1 MTAATLE
8 LHVLSYAGSEASTG
22 SAVRI
27 GHSPVSIGRS
37 PACHLAL
44 EDPERLIS
52 RSHLAAWLDGHGKA
66 WVRNASG
73 TTPVF
78 IEGQELPPGAQ
89 TALRAGQTLVLG
101 RYLLGVRTALAE
113 LHAASAPAFP
123 AAGNPAEGA
132 ATIGAASTFAPI
144 PEEFDVFA
152 APQAPR
158 SASGGSDTGCGLAE
172 FSGEAAALSE
182 VFENLPDFD
191 ARGPSQAPEVLD
203 LVRAGSRAGSGPA
216 RGHFVDPLAGL
227 LGGSG
232 QLLDFASSDESA
244 IAGSI
249 SEGGGEVDGLFR
261 MPVTASAEPPASA
274 QGIGL
279 GAGGEP
285 PAAQTVAA
293 SSAGSLDPLA
303 LDLGALGA
311 GDAGDGQ
318 SLLDLIGEPGEPA
331 AAMVNAPTPARL
343 PGQGAALSGGL
354 PAPIQPPP
362 RAEHPVNGRTAGPR
376 PRAQPDLPAPRVP
389 AQSAQVVAAPSN
401 TRAEAQDARSTAQS
415 AAAQSAEGRTA
426 ERSAQAADT
435 KPPHRHGAA
444 ALRRSSAPADALS
457 AAFARG
463 CGLDPDQLGSLDEGS
478 LETLGRLFQSLVAG
492 TLQLIHARSSTK
504 DELRAHMTMI
514 ATSGNNPLKFAPDA
528 QAAMLQLVG
537 RGLPGFMPP
546 VEAVR
551 DAFADLSAHQVGLL
565 AASRSAMYAM
575 AGRLS
580 PEHIQQRVGGPR
592 GFSGLLP
599 SAHKAQLWD
608 AFVAAHTQLL
618 GEAREEF
625 DAAFQG
631 AFVDAYEGEVRRVQS
646 GGAA

>member
-22 SAVRI
+22 SAVRL

-78 IEGQELPPGAQ
+78 VEGQELPPGAQ
-89 TALRAGQTLVLG
+89 TALRDGQTLVLG
-101 RYLLGVRTALAE
+101 RYLLGVRTALPE
-113 LHAASAPAFP
+113 LHAASALAFP
-123 AAGNPAEGA
+123 AAGDAAEGA
-132 ATIGAASTFAPI
+132 APIGTASTFAPI

-191 ARGPSQAPEVLD
+191 ARGPRKAPEVLD
-203 LVRAGSRAGSGPA
+203 LVRAGSIAGSGPA
-216 RGHFVDPLAGL
+216 RGQVDPLEGL

-232 QLLDFASSDESA
+232 QLLDFSSDVSA
-244 IAGSI
+244 ITGSI

-261 MPVTASAEPPASA
+261 MPVASSAESLTIA
-274 QGIGL
+274 QGIGP
-279 GAGGEP
+279 GAGGERP
-285 PAAQTVAA
+285 EAQPGAA
-293 SSAGSLDPLA
+293 SSAGSLDPLK
-303 LDLGALGA
+303 LDLGALGG
-311 GDAGDGQ
+311 GDAGDGS
-318 SLLDLIGEPGEPA
+318 SLLDLIGEPAETAAAVVDTVAPAHTPA
-331 AAMVNAPTPARL
+331 ADAVVSGSVSAPM
-343 PGQGAALSGGL
+343 Q
-354 PAPIQPPP
+354 
-362 RAEHPVNGRTAGPR
+362 
-376 PRAQPDLPAPRVP
+376 PAPRADHPVHGRAAVSVP
-389 AQSAQVVAAPSN
+389 PAKPDSTAPLVAAVNAQVASAGVS
-401 TRAEAQDARSTAQS
+401 TRAAAQGARSTAPA
-415 AAAQSAEGRTA
+415 AAAQMADDRTA
-426 ERSAQAADT
+426 MR
-435 KPPHRHGAA
+435 PPAIVDAEPPLRHSVAEHR
-444 ALRRSSAPADALS
+444 RPSAPADALS

-463 CGLDPDQLGSLDEGS
+463 CGLGPDQLGSLDEAS

>member
-22 SAVRI
+22 SAVRL

-78 IEGQELPPGAQ
+78 VEGQELPPGAQ
-89 TALRAGQTLVLG
+89 TALRDGQTLVLG
-101 RYLLGVRTALAE
+101 RYLLGVRTALPE
-113 LHAASAPAFP
+113 LHAASALAFP
-123 AAGNPAEGA
+123 AAGKPGEGA
-132 ATIGAASTFAPI
+132 AAIGAASTFAPI

-172 FSGEAAALSE
+172 FSGDAAALSE

-191 ARGPSQAPEVLD
+191 ARGPERAPEVLD
-203 LVRAGSRAGSGPA
+203 LVRAGSMAGSGPA
-216 RGHFVDPLAGL
+216 RGQVDPLEGL
-227 LGGSG
+227 LGGSA
-232 QLLDFASSDESA
+232 QLLDFSSDAAA
-244 IAGSI
+244 ISGSI

-261 MPVTASAEPPASA
+261 MPVAASSEPPTSA
-274 QGIGL
+274 QGIGP
-279 GAGGEP
+279 GAGGERP
-285 PAAQTVAA
+285 EAQLVAA
-293 SSAGSLDPLA
+293 PSAGSLDPLA
-303 LDLGALGA
+303 LDLGAPDGGGA
-311 GDAGDGQ
+311 GDGP
-318 SLLDLIGEPGEPA
+318 SLLDLIGEPAEA
-331 AAMVNAPTPARL
+331 AAAVAN
-343 PGQGAALSGGL
+343 
-354 PAPIQPPP
+354 
-362 RAEHPVNGRTAGPR
+362 TAGPAR
-376 PRAQPDLPAPRVP
+376 MPAAGAVLSDRVSGPMSPAPRGDHPVRGHAAVSRP
-389 AQSAQVVAAPSN
+389 TAGPDATAPLVAAESAQVFPAGSSAHAAVPGARPTAHAAAAPMAED
-401 TRAEAQDARSTAQS
+401 RAAMGAPPIVDAEPPLRDS
-415 AAAQSAEGRTA
+415 AAE
-426 ERSAQAADT
+426 
-435 KPPHRHGAA
+435 HR
-444 ALRRSSAPADALS
+444 RPSAPADALS

-463 CGLDPDQLGSLDEGS
+463 CGLDRDQLGSLDEAS

>member
-1 MTAATLE
+1 MSAATLE
-8 LHVLSYAGSEASTG
+8 LHVLSYAGSE
-22 SAVRI
+22 SATAHSVRL

-52 RSHLAAWLDGHGKA
+52 RSHLSAWLDAHGKA
-66 WVRNASG
+66 WIRNASG

-78 IEGQELPPGAQ
+78 VEGQELPPGAQ
-89 TALRAGQTLVLG
+89 TGLHAGQTLVLG
-101 RYLLGVRTALAE
+101 RYLLAVRVAQQE
-113 LHAASAPAFP
+113 LQAVHSAADPHGSGPPGFAAPSA
-123 AAGNPAEGA
+123 
-132 ATIGAASTFAPI
+132 FAPI

-152 APQAPR
+152 APQATR
-158 SASGGSDTGCGLAE
+158 SASGGSDTRCGLSE

-182 VFENLPDFD
+182 VFDGLPDFD
-191 ARGPSQAPEVLD
+191 ARGPGQAPEVLD
-203 LVRAGSRAGSGPA
+203 VVRGGALVGSAPAGPER
-216 RGHFVDPLAGL
+216 DPLDRLLSGSAQLLDGSADTHV
-227 LGGSG
+227 LGGSVAQRG
-232 QLLDFASSDESA
+232 D
-244 IAGSI
+244 
-249 SEGGGEVDGLFR
+249 EVDGLFR
-261 MPVTASAEPPASA
+261 MPVATSPDPVGGVGSIPAPTPATSPSAA
-274 QGIGL
+274 
-279 GAGGEP
+279 AGP
-285 PAAQTVAA
+285 
-293 SSAGSLDPLA
+293 LDPLA
-303 LDLGALGA
+303 LDLGASMPGEP
-311 GDAGDGQ
+311 GPGS
-318 SLLDLIGEPGEPA
+318 SLFDLIGEAGESSSGPTVAGAGMAPSAALAGAHPA
-331 AAMVNAPTPARL
+331 GRRAIAPEDLMSQPIAPRQSAPT
-343 PGQGAALSGGL
+343 S
-354 PAPIQPPP
+354 
-362 RAEHPVNGRTAGPR
+362 
-376 PRAQPDLPAPRVP
+376 
-389 AQSAQVVAAPSN
+389 SAAPVA
-401 TRAEAQDARSTAQS
+401 RADVL
-415 AAAQSAEGRTA
+415 AAS
-426 ERSAQAADT
+426 
-435 KPPHRHGAA
+435 P
-444 ALRRSSAPADALS
+444 RSSDAVPGDAIS

-463 CGLDPDQLGSLDEGS
+463 CGLDPGQLGSLDAAS
-478 LETLGRLFQSLVAG
+478 VETLGRLFQSLVAG

-551 DAFADLSAHQVGLL
+551 DAFGDLSAHQVGLL

-580 PEHIQQRVGGPR
+580 PESIHQRVGGPR

-608 AFVAAHTQLL
+608 AFVASHAQLL

-631 AFVDAYEGEVRRVQS
+631 AFVDAYEGEVRRMQS